1 MFSHLI
7 LFTEDQSFM
16 CMLLIWRRLMRNQ
29 NCKKKSFLYCPPKTK
44 CTLLHSVVVR
54 KYWSKVPGT
63 VYCQLSALSYCLW
76 SFHLLS
82 FDFSILK
89 SFLPDVSLKL
99 FQCSCLAIL
108 THLPQNTLNHC
119 TNNLFSARNYKKK
132 IWLCLCYSY
141 LIFNFFTIRTLKF
154 HLFRHFLGLGVGK
167 ACIICNYLLPS
178 TFCYGHLIIFMEFAQ
193 YK

>member
-1 MFSHLI
+1 MHIIAFYGSKKVL
-7 LFTEDQSFM
+7 EQSA
-16 CMLLIWRRLMRNQ
+16 
-29 NCKKKSFLYCPPKTK
+29 S
-44 CTLLHSVVVR
+44 
-54 KYWSKVPGT
+54 T

-82 FDFSILK
+82 FDVSILK

-132 IWLCLCYSY
+132 ICLCLCYSY
-141 LIFNFFTIRTLKF
+141 LISNFFTIRTLKF
-154 HLFRHFLGLGVGK
+154 HLFRRFLGLGVGK
-167 ACIICNYLLPS
+167 ARIICNYLLPS

-193 YK
+193 YKFK